1 MKGKKIIILILSISG
16 IGCGIIFGWHVY
28 GVMES
33 EKQYA
38 ILRTE
43 VVSKE
48 ELEGS
53 QNKDI
58 TRSTNILEYAKEETE
73 NPINFQLLQKINPE
87 ICAWVQIPGTRI
99 DYPVARH
106 EGEDQSF
113 YLNHNLYGEPEV
125 TGCIYMENINQLDF
139 NAGNTVLY
147 GHNMKNGSMFQ
158 NLHLF
163 KDEKFFDENEKVYI
177 YLPGEIL
184 EYRIIAAYETDNR
197 HILYAFDFSSPN
209 MICQYL
215 QEVLSIRSMYAH
227 VRHPEDLPSELKI
240 LTMSTCVSG
249 RPESRYLIQALLYQ
263 REATN

>member
-113 YLNHNLYGEPEV
+113 YLNHY
-125 TGCIYMENINQLDF
+125 
-139 NAGNTVLY
+139 
-147 GHNMKNGSMFQ
+147 
-158 NLHLF
+158 
-163 KDEKFFDENEKVYI
+163 
-177 YLPGEIL
+177 
-184 EYRIIAAYETDNR
+184 
-197 HILYAFDFSSPN
+197 
-209 MICQYL
+209 
-215 QEVLSIRSMYAH
+215 
-227 VRHPEDLPSELKI
+227 
-240 LTMSTCVSG
+240 
-249 RPESRYLIQALLYQ
+249 
-263 REATN
+263 